1 VCSPVWQ
8 VASPSEGWN
17 IAITDLTTGQ
27 SGTIVLNSKY
37 GPMLPAFG
45 TQQIGNALGWG
56 VVDDTQPRLG
66 GRRRP
71 GLRWC
76 RGEPREGAVAQ
87 NRPEGWAEDTG
98 ALAAVDTTV
107 ANQARIYDYWL
118 GGKDNFA
125 VDREAA
131 EQAIAAYPAILRG
144 VRAQRA
150 FLARVVH
157 YLAEQAG
164 IRQFLDIGT
173 GIPTANNTHEVAQ
186 AAAPDARVVYV
197 DNDPVVLTHAR
208 ALLSSTPQ
216 GATAYLD
223 ADLRE
228 PEKILAGAADLLDF
242 RKPVAVLLIGVLQ
255 LIPDADDPH
264 AIVARLV
271 AAVPAGS
278 WLAVYHP
285 ASDIDQHRVADAV
298 RRVNA
303 RSAGSTTLRT
313 HAQVARFFEGLLVLE
328 PGLVQV
334 HRWQPGWTVP
344 DGGEQIAAYAGL
356 ARKP

>member
-1 VCSPVWQ
+1 MEERP
-8 VASPSEGWN
+8 
-17 IAITDLTTGQ
+17 TGRTQ
-27 SGTIVLNSKY
+27 DAQAHSGI
-37 GPMLPAFG
+37 
-45 TQQIGNALGWG
+45 
-56 VVDDTQPRLG
+56 
-66 GRRRP
+66 
-71 GLRWC
+71 
-76 RGEPREGAVAQ
+76 
-87 NRPEGWAEDTG
+87 
-98 ALAAVDTTV
+98 DTTV
-107 ANQARIYDYWL
+107 AHQARIYDYWL

-150 FLARVVH
+150 FLARAVR
-157 YLAEQAG
+157 YLAQHAG

-173 GIPTANNTHEVAQ
+173 GIPTGNNTHEVAQ
-186 AAAPDARVVYV
+186 AAAPDARIVYV
-197 DNDPVVLTHAR
+197 DNDPMVLAHAR
-208 ALLSSTPQ
+208 ALLTSTSQ

-228 PEKILAGAADLLDF
+228 PDKILAGASDLLDF
-242 RKPVAVLLIGVLQ
+242 RRPVAVLLIGILQ
-255 LIPDADDPH
+255 LIPDEDDPH

-271 AAVPAGS
+271 GAVPPGS

-285 ASDIDQHRVADAV
+285 ASDIDQQRVAEAV

-303 RSAGSTTLRT
+303 RSAGTTTLRS
-313 HAQVARFFEGLLVLE
+313 HDEISRFFDGMHLLA

-334 HRWQPGWTVP
+334 QRWQPGAAAP
-344 DGGEQIAAYAGL
+344 DDGEEIAAYAGL